1 MLRTGC
7 GRVVVRLDYYLDN
20 MELTICCDVPS
31 IYTYHL
37 LKLFFFLIDPHN
49 IRCNRPNEQHREYM
63 PDGWAKLVTRRII
76 LERKE
81 GTAAVQGTVLSAIMS
96 HHTHGSSST
105 GAALVGRRY
114 NLIVTD
120 EGLSNFPSTA
130 E

>member
-1 MLRTGC
+1 MG
-7 GRVVVRLDYYLDN
+7 VHD
-20 MELTICCDVPS
+20 
-31 IYTYHL
+31 
-37 LKLFFFLIDPHN
+37 FL
-49 IRCNRPNEQHREYM
+49 CNRPNELYREYM

-81 GTAAVQGTVLSAIMS
+81 GTSASQGTVLSAVMS
-96 HHTHGSSST
+96 HHTNGSSPAGTS
-105 GAALVGRRY
+105 LVGRRY